1 MSPGGSGWK
10 NEGRQKEAG
19 RLWDKQGEGRG
30 KYGEA
35 GGYIG
40 AKAFQKRRP
49 AHSIPLGREAIRRF
63 SMGRRKR
70 KRKRVKAALRLFLAL
85 AFLTGTGTLL
95 ATKVFTVEKVE
106 IVGSEYYPDEA
117 IEKWLLDDEHS
128 WNSLYVFF
136 KYKFVEPKEMPFV
149 DNMEVSLKSPH
160 VLQVRVYEKVLL
172 GRVYIKALGQN
183 AYFDKDGFVVEMSSD
198 IIQKVPKVTGLKVD
212 QIVLYEK
219 LPIKEKHT
227 LKNLLSVSQTL
238 KKHSMVP
245 NSVKY
250 NGENGFTLKYGDISV
265 VMGTA
270 DDLNAKITRL
280 SQIMPKLEGKKGTLH
295 LEGWSEDTTDIT
307 FEASG

>member
-1 MSPGGSGWK
+1 
-10 NEGRQKEAG
+10 
-19 RLWDKQGEGRG
+19 
-30 KYGEA
+30 
-35 GGYIG
+35 
-40 AKAFQKRRP
+40 
-49 AHSIPLGREAIRRF
+49 
-63 SMGRRKR
+63 MGRRKR

-117 IEKWLLDDEHS
+117 IENWLLDDEHS